1 MVHWMDGCCILKDAC
16 SFIVSLWVRATPNNN
31 GYLTVALT
39 ENMKYNLSNQNMFHY
54 QSDWNFNVII
64 YLFIYLCIYSA
75 PIFLIIKAVMHS

>member
-1 MVHWMDGCCILKDAC
+1 MDGCCILKDAC

-39 ENMKYNLSNQNMFHY
+39 ENMKYNSSNQNMFHY
-54 QSDWNFNVII
+54 QSDWNFNIII
-64 YLFIYLCIYSA
+64 YLLIYLCIYSA